1 MSVYFESVDEALAL
15 AGTEA
20 GKTAWLSIT
29 QKMVNEFAT
38 VTGDSQW
45 IHVDTKRSAE
55 TPYGGCVAHGNLTL
69 SIAGGAMFHELIRS
83 SAKSG
88 VNYGSDRVRFPAAV
102 RVGRAIRGNAEI
114 LNVEKIGDNYVQ
126 LRVRMTIEVDD
137 EPKPACVAD
146 IIARYHF

>member
-15 AGTEA
+15 AGKKV
-20 GKTAWLSIT
+20 GRTAWLSVT

-38 VTGDSQW
+38 LTGDSQW
-45 IHVDTKRSAE
+45 IHVDTKRAAE
-55 TPYGGCVAHGNLTL
+55 TPFCGCVAHGNLTL
-69 SIAGGAMFHELIRS
+69 SLAGGMFFHELIRS

-88 VNYGSDRVRFPAAV
+88 VNYGSDRVRFPAPA

-114 LNVEKIGDNYVQ
+114 LEVEKLGDLDVQ
-126 LRVRMTIEVDD
+126 LKVRMTVEVDD

-146 IIARYHF
+146 FIARYHF